1 MEYKH
6 KIDRNT
12 LILHDVLEAMTIYN
26 YENEIKVKLNKFIL
40 YLEEFLFFNDSNNDI
55 VNEELIH
62 ILTYDE

>member
-62 ILTYDE
+62 IVTYDE